1 MLDIH
6 NSVYSEYTYQL
17 SLNVTSIKTEKTN
30 SYILILMLTSTI
42 LPQEITVYIYIFV
55 PHFILSAVKIMA
67 QFWLTF
73 LSIQHSSKFPIKTN
87 FTKKNL
93 PSNKH

>member
-1 MLDIH
+1 MLDVH

-42 LPQEITVYIYIFV
+42 LPQEITVYIYTFV
-55 PHFILSAVKIMA
+55 PHFILSAVKIIA
-67 QFWLTF
+67 QF
-73 LSIQHSSKFPIKTN
+73 
-87 FTKKNL
+87 
-93 PSNKH
+93 